1 MYQLLLYMGGNNTH
15 TIVSWF
21 SLLLYIEKVGN
32 WFTPYI
38 KYRKVPDRPRDPA
51 KWDEIADVVA
61 ALSIPVI
68 ANGDVLEYDDFSRI
82 KTATGTHMIDL
93 LNSCSGA

>member
-1 MYQLLLYMGGNNTH
+1 M
-15 TIVSWF
+15 VFDF
-21 SLLLYIEKVGN
+21 SFL
-32 WFTPYI
+32 
-38 KYRKVPDRPRDPA
+38 KYRKIADRPRDPA

-82 KTATGTHMIDL
+82 KTATGTHDIDL
-93 LNSCSGA
+93 LNSES

>member
-1 MYQLLLYMGGNNTH
+1 MLVLTPFICFFIYQKQIGNWLLLTY
-15 TIVSWF
+15 
-21 SLLLYIEKVGN
+21 
-32 WFTPYI
+32 
-38 KYRKVPDRPRDPA
+38 KYRKVEDRPRDPA

-82 KTATGTHMIDL
+82 KTATGTLYFKRLANI
-93 LNSCSGA
+93 